1 MLPHSHA
8 HVNVHQRVDGSLSGA
23 RYDVLFFGWQQA
35 AAAIGGQLNALQ
47 MQEAPAAEENQ
58 HQPLK
63 AESLTGCGS
72 VMNRQ
77 IPTDVLHSQS

>member
-1 MLPHSHA
+1 MMYCRYL
-8 HVNVHQRVDGSLSGA
+8 RV
-23 RYDVLFFGWQQA
+23 FGWQQA

-58 HQPLK
+58 RQPLK

-77 IPTDVLHSQS
+77 IPTDVLHSQSYRLKVE